1 MQSAPSV
8 PGVITLPTEFSVQ
21 TVADRLDEIARKRGL
36 TVFARIDHQ
45 AGAAEA
51 GLEMQE
57 AQVLV
62 LGSPKAG
69 TPIMSAAPLM
79 ALELPLR
86 VLVWAGAD
94 GRTWVSFTDPDWLA
108 ERYSVPP
115 ELIEGIRPL
124 RTLVDSARGA

>member
-21 TVADRLDEIARKRGL
+21 TVADRLDGIARKRGL
-36 TVFARIDHQ
+36 TVFARVDHQ

-57 AQVLV
+57 AQLLL

-115 ELIEGIRPL
+115 EVIEGIRPL
-124 RTLVDSARGA
+124 RALVDSARGA

>member
-69 TPIMSAAPLM
+69 TPIMSGAPLM

-94 GRTWVSFTDPDWLA
+94 GRTWVSFTDPDWLG